1 VRPATGR
8 IDYNICRVMDAQG
21 LGKARFRKEFSMRLS
36 EDPSLFYKQ
45 NGDLTNFIDAQKFS
59 VTRPKFLKVN

>member
-1 VRPATGR
+1 
-8 IDYNICRVMDAQG
+8 MDAQG